1 MAFSS
6 GAEIDVAGGIKP
18 KFLGPN
24 WSPNI
29 GYVQYFYAPEEVS
42 PTYGEVYAKT
52 DYKFGQDDKFTLR
65 GMIFFAPDFSQTGK
79 TATFIAGGGKVAFW
93 KNFAAYAGVGYQFFE
108 DPHAFED
115 LAWTA
120 GLSYYWKSL
129 TFDVRYWDT
138 NLKPDECVVR
148 SGFSDGCDARVVGTI
163 SLGSYVVQVDEPRPL
178 LSQARLL
185 AWKEDGCGRR
195 AIWFNFGAPCRHDNG
210 QPSKWEKP
218 RHHGV
223 HCDRG
228 RQHGGLWL
236 LPFPG
241 GRRTLRQSRNPR
253 LDRHGS
259 RRSLPRSHIRKAR
272 KVSPCNRRALR
283 LYTHGLRRLRGL
295 PDRVGLLDLDMG
307 VTARDC
313 DRVCW
318 CRHGRISWPAQSHY
332 GGGTHARRHLGGSAS
347 STCAASSLP
356 ALSPRL
362 RLTQS

>member
-1 MAFSS
+1 MTRNPRCWGTLLQVATVGVMLLWSGSAIAGFEDQVAAPPAPPPPPAGKFDMAFGAAFTSDYISRGITLNGTQPAAQGYIEPNYGLGPVLGDAYVNIWASNTQFDDGTPS

-163 SLGSYVVQVDEPRPL
+163 SWDLT
-178 LSQARLL
+178 
-185 AWKEDGCGRR
+185 W
-195 AIWFNFGAPCRHDNG
+195 
-210 QPSKWEKP
+210 SK
-218 RHHGV
+218 
-223 HCDRG
+223 
-228 RQHGGLWL
+228 LM
-236 LPFPG
+236 
-241 GRRTLRQSRNPR
+241 S
-253 LDRHGS
+253 
-259 RRSLPRSHIRKAR
+259 
-272 KVSPCNRRALR
+272 
-283 LYTHGLRRLRGL
+283 HGLF
-295 PDRVGLLDLDMG
+295 
-307 VTARDC
+307 
-313 DRVCW
+313 
-318 CRHGRISWPAQSHY
+318 
-332 GGGTHARRHLGGSAS
+332 
-347 STCAASSLP
+347 
-356 ALSPRL
+356 
-362 RLTQS
+362 